1 MIELDLPDMGTQ
13 RDVIRRERV
22 REATTAL
29 MKGLDAPHVKGPVS
43 FDYRAYS
50 VNHLL
55 TEAEG
60 WEPPPH
66 EVVNAWF
73 EHFKTALPDF
83 DSDKKLGNLLGLEG
97 NADRRIRSFRNGERP
112 IPYGIWRRFLV
123 MTGRAH
129 QEIWPVLAIIDDDLR
144 V

>member
-1 MIELDLPDMGTQ
+1 MIEIDLPDMGTQ

-22 REATTAL
+22 REATTSL
-29 MKGLDAPHVKGPVS
+29 LKGLDAPHVKGPLS

-50 VNHLL
+50 VKHLL

-73 EHFKTALPDF
+73 EHFKTALPDLG
-83 DSDKKLGNLLGLEG
+83 SDKKLGNLLGLEG

-112 IPYGIWRRFLV
+112 VPYGVWRKFLV

-129 QEIWPVLAIIDDDLR
+129 QEIWPVLAIIDDE
-144 V
+144 